1 MSILRKIIIALGSV
15 LIFQPLVAEDGYRL
29 WLRYDKIQNQA
40 LLESYR
46 KQVTGWIVEG
56 NTPVL
61 NSAGMELQQGLT
73 GLLGRDIPALATA
86 GKSGAVI
93 AGTPETSGVIRSLG
107 LVREL
112 EALNDEGFLIK
123 TIKYRKKNITV
134 IIAKKPAGVLYGV
147 YHFLRL
153 LQTHQDISSLDISS
167 SPKTKVRILNH
178 WDNLNRSIE
187 RGYAGRS
194 LWEWDSLP
202 AKVSERYTDYARTNA
217 SVGINSTV
225 LTNVNANALILT
237 RPYLEKVAAIAEV
250 LRPYNIKV
258 YLTARFSAPVETG
271 KLKTADPLDPEVI
284 AWWKNK
290 IDEIYSLIPD
300 FGGFTVKANS
310 EGQPGPQ
317 NYGRSHA
324 DGANMFADALATH
337 GGIVMW
343 RAFVYDNNVPDDRA
357 KQAYN
362 EFVPLDGKFRKNVLI
377 QVKNGPIDFQPRE
390 PFHPLFG
397 AMPSTPVMPELQ
409 ITQEYLGF
417 SIHLVYLAPLF
428 EECLKS
434 DTWSNGKGSTVAR
447 VIDGTLHG
455 YPVTGMAGVANT
467 GNSRN
472 WTSHPFAQ
480 SNWYAFGRLAW
491 DPYLGSE
498 TIAEEWV
505 RMTFSND
512 DAFVNR
518 TKKMMMSSREFAV
531 NYMTPLGLHHIM
543 YANIHYGP
551 APWVNRGRQDW
562 TSVYYHRADSAGLGF
577 DRTSS
582 GSNAV
587 GQYFPEVRNMF
598 DNMATCP
605 ENLLLWFHHV
615 PWTYKLKSGRTLW
628 DELCYRYNS
637 GVDSVRWLQAEW
649 EKSAAIVDKERF
661 ELVKSLLAE
670 QEANARMWRDACL
683 LYFQTF
689 SRLPMPEQYERPEN
703 TLDYYMKVRI
713 GNDGRIVK

>member
-1 MSILRKIIIALGSV
+1 MSIFKKIITSFGFV
-15 LIFQPLVAEDGYRL
+15 LIFQSIVAEDGYRL
-29 WLRYDKIQNQA
+29 WLRYDKIQDQA

-46 KQVTGWIVEG
+46 KQITGWMVEG
-56 NTPVL
+56 NEPVL
-61 NSAGMELQQGLT
+61 NSSAKELGEGLA
-73 GLLGRDIPALATA
+73 GLLGTDIPALATA
-86 GKSGAVI
+86 RKPGVII
-93 AGTPETSGVIRSLG
+93 AGTPETSGIIRSLG
-107 LVREL
+107 IDREID
-112 EALNDEGFLIK
+112 ALNEEGFIIK
-123 TIKYRKKNITV
+123 TTKYKKKKITL
-134 IIAKKPAGVLYGV
+134 IAGKKPAGVLYGV
-147 YHFLRL
+147 YHYLRL
-153 LQTHQDISSLDISS
+153 LQTHQDISSLEISS

-202 AKVSERYTDYARTNA
+202 GKVSARYTDYARANA
-217 SVGINSTV
+217 SIGINSTV

-237 RPYLEKVAAIAEV
+237 RPYLEKVAALAEV
-250 LRPYNIKV
+250 FRPYNIKV
-258 YLTARFSAPVETG
+258 FLTARFSAPVEIG

-324 DGANMFADALATH
+324 DGANMFADALAPH
-337 GGIVMW
+337 EGIVMW

-362 EFVPLDGKFRKNVLI
+362 EFVPLDGSFRKNVLI

-397 AMPSTPVMPELQ
+397 AMPSTSIMPELQ

-417 SIHLVYLAPLF
+417 AIHLVYLAPLF
-428 EECLKS
+428 EECLES
-434 DTWSNGKGSTVAR
+434 DTWSKGKGSTVAS
-447 VIDGTLHG
+447 VIDGTLHD
-455 YPVTGMAGVANT
+455 YPITGMAGVANT

-491 DPYLGSE
+491 DPYLGSG
-498 TIAEEWV
+498 TIADEWI
-505 RMTFSND
+505 RMTFSNE
-512 DAFVNR
+512 DAFVAR

-551 APWVNRGRQDW
+551 APWVSRGRQDW
-562 TSVYYHRADSAGLGF
+562 TSVYYHRADSAGVGF
-577 DRTSS
+577 DRTST

-587 GQYFPEVRNMF
+587 GQYFPEIRDLF
-598 DNMATCP
+598 DNRATCP

-615 PWTYKLKSGRTLW
+615 PWTYEMNSGRTLW
-628 DELCYRYNS
+628 DELCHRYNS
-637 GVDSVRWLQAEW
+637 GVDSVRWMQAEW
-649 EKSAAIVDKERF
+649 EKSASIVDKERF
-661 ELVKSLLAE
+661 EHVKSLLAE
-670 QEANARMWRDACL
+670 QEANSRMWRDACL

-689 SRLPMPEQYERPEN
+689 SRLPVPEHYEKPEN